1 MIIRRLIVPAL
12 AAAFAVQA
20 VPALAQGAFPAPL
33 PNQSSSSSAF
43 PAPLPNQSSSSPAAS
58 SNSSVFP
65 PVNSSGG
72 SFPAAGAA
80 PIAGGGGAFGP
91 PPGAA
96 PMGQQAGGEAC
107 MNDFLKLRKEAEKR
121 GQAIQAAGKRKA
133 PASEAC
139 KLIGAFSSSEVAMI
153 KYVVSNS
160 KRCGIPDDIAEQLK
174 TGHKRT
180 EQMQKQVC
188 SIAEQQQRGPA
199 GPSFADVLGSSSAT
213 PEANTSAK
221 KFGGTTFDT
230 LNGNVLAR

>member
-1 MIIRRLIVPAL
+1 MIIRRLIVPAA
-12 AAAFAVQA
+12 AAAFVLSAA
-20 VPALAQGAFPAPL
+20 PAFAQGAFPAPL
-33 PNQSSSSSAF
+33 PNQSAASPF
-43 PAPLPNQSSSSPAAS
+43 PAPLPNQSSSSAPAS
-58 SNSSVFP
+58 SSSVFP
-65 PVNSSGG
+65 PVNGSGG

-80 PIAGGGGAFGP
+80 PIAGGGAFGP

-107 MNDFLKLRKEAEKR
+107 MDDFLKLRKEAEKR

-139 KLIGAFSSSEVAMI
+139 KLITAFSASETKMI
-153 KYVVSNS
+153 SYVVTNA
-160 KRCGIPDDIAEQLK
+160 KRCGIPGEIAEQLK

-188 SIAEQQQRGPA
+188 NIAEQQQQRGPA
-199 GPSFADVLGSSSAT
+199 GPSFADVLGSSTAA

>member
-12 AAAFAVQA
+12 AAAFAVPA
-20 VPALAQGAFPAPL
+20 APALAQGAFPAPL
-33 PNQSSSSSAF
+33 PSQSAASPF
-43 PAPLPNQSSSSPAAS
+43 PAPLPNQSSSSSTAS

-65 PVNSSGG
+65 PVNGSGG

-133 PASEAC
+133 PATEAC
-139 KLIGAFSSSEVAMI
+139 KLIGAFASSEVAMI
-153 KYVVSNS
+153 KYVVSNA
-160 KRCGIPDDIAEQLK
+160 KRCGIPNEIADQLK

-188 SIAEQQQRGPA
+188 NIAEQQQRGPA
-199 GPSFADVLGSSSAT
+199 GPSFADVLGSSTAA
-213 PEANTSAK
+213 PEANTAAK

>member
-1 MIIRRLIVPAL
+1 MIIRRLIVPAVT
-12 AAAFAVQA
+12 AAFVFEA
-20 VPALAQGAFPAPL
+20 VPALAQ
-33 PNQSSSSSAF
+33 SAF
-43 PAPLPNQSSSSPAAS
+43 PAPLPNQSATSPFPAPLPNQSAAGTV
-58 SNSSVFP
+58 NDPAFP
-65 PVNSSGG
+65 PVNGSGG
-72 SFPAAGAA
+72 AFPAAGAA

-133 PASEAC
+133 PAAEAC

-153 KYVVSNS
+153 KYVVGNA
-160 KRCGIPDDIAEQLK
+160 KRCGIPNEIADQLK

-188 SIAEQQQRGPA
+188 NIAEQQQQRGPA
-199 GPSFADVLGSSSAT
+199 GPSFADVLGSSTAA
-213 PEANTSAK
+213 PEVNTSAK

-230 LNGNVLAR
+230 LNGNVLSR